1 MMFAA
6 SCVEWA
12 ADASGCDYLDIFNRM
27 DKVGLIDNY
36 IIKNYEVLHTESR
49 ENITADVLET
59 LNIWEQK
66 INNKGDE

>member
-12 ADASGCDYLDIFNRM
+12 ADALCCDYLDIFNRM
-27 DKVGLIDNY
+27 DNVGLIDNY

-49 ENITADVLET
+49 KNITADVLET
-59 LNIWEQK
+59 LNIWEQSIK
-66 INNKGDE
+66 DKRDE